1 MAALYP
7 VAAAGPA
14 AEHRHRRP
22 RAMMADAAEADA
34 AETDGMPNAHKGR
47 SIHLDSNVWKHHD
60 ASMRTTL
67 TLDPDVAERLASET
81 RRTGKSLKALV
92 NDAIRLG
99 LGLTGKPPKS
109 PRFKVEP
116 HAFGLRAGID
126 PDRLNQLID
135 ELEVDDAARRLSR

>member
-1 MAALYP
+1 
-7 VAAAGPA
+7 
-14 AEHRHRRP
+14 
-22 RAMMADAAEADA
+22 MADATGADA
-34 AETDGMPNAHKGR
+34 AETHGMPNARTAR
-47 SIHLDSNVWKHHD
+47 SRHLDSNEWKHHD
-60 ASMRTTL
+60 AYMRTTL
-67 TLDPDVAERLASET
+67 TLDPDVAQRLASET